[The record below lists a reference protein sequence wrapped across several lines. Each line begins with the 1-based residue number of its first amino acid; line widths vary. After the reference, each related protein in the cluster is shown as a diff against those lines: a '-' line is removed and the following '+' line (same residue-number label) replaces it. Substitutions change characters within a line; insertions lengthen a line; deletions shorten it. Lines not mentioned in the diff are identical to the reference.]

1 MSMSGWEKEHQRQIR
16 LDLISWILSRVL
28 NFIGFIGWIYLLFIG
43 EFLLSFV
50 FLIIFAISAI
60 ILTMIISPIIL
71 WIYNFIDPL

>member
-1 MSMSGWEKEHQRQIR
+1 MIMSDWEKEHQRQIR